1 MGFCGQQGTR
11 GLGAGDGV
19 NETAKIFDRSTACGF
34 AVLMAVIAVAGMWF
48 HNADVAEFG
57 KLGFATFSGVLVT
70 LLNKELLNGN
80 GNKNGSGPENPM
92 QAK

>member
-1 MGFCGQQGTR
+1 MNPT
-11 GLGAGDGV
+11 
-19 NETAKIFDRSTACGF
+19 TKIFDRGIACGF
-34 AVLMAVIAVAGMWF
+34 AFALAAVAVFGMWY

-80 GNKNGSGPENPM
+80 GNGNGKASGSADPT
-92 QAK
+92 QAH